1 MQKDR
6 NTTALK
12 EVSFLHITNVL
23 IATFMNSMEMNTA
36 FKKKKKEPGI
46 RPFCWHLTQTTNELC
61 QPGKMRTDFTKD
73 LYEEKKPHSDVFRQ
87 FPTDEAS

>member
-6 NTTALK
+6 NTTALQV
-12 EVSFLHITNVL
+12 VSFSHIANVL

-36 FKKKKKEPGI
+36 FKKKKKRKKSGI
-46 RPFCWHLTQTTNELC
+46 RPFCWHLTQTANELC

-73 LYEEKKPHSDVFRQ
+73 LYEEKKLCSDVF
-87 FPTDEAS
+87 

>member
-46 RPFCWHLTQTTNELC
+46 RPFCWHLT
-61 QPGKMRTDFTKD
+61 
-73 LYEEKKPHSDVFRQ
+73 
-87 FPTDEAS
+87 